1 MDLKDQIK
9 QIVEIIALVPE
20 RFQEQCFDLLLK
32 DALASRPTTLTASA
46 RSSSSPAAI
55 PSGSPVQSQA
65 PAEPGDEEQQALS
78 GRQPKVNAGS
88 DISLADLHM
97 KTRKFMERHAVT
109 VDELNNLFY
118 KEGDGYQTLYTDLGV
133 TGVSEGQ
140 MRIALL
146 QCLHHSLTDGEFVA
160 SVEAVREEC
169 KMRKCY
175 DLNNFASNFKKNA
188 GLFDFGEWSKEVSE
202 LRLSEEGRKTLA
214 TVVKT
219 VS

>member
-1 MDLKDQIK
+1 MADLKEQIK
-9 QIVEIIALVPE
+9 EIVEVVALVPE
-20 RFQEQCFDLLLK
+20 QFKDQCFELLLK
-32 DALASRPTTLTASA
+32 DALAKRSLTTD
-46 RSSSSPAAI
+46 AI
-55 PSGSPVQSQA
+55 PAKAAPRPQA
-65 PAEPGDEEQQALS
+65 SEASDGEQKERQPLTEAK
-78 GRQPKVNAGS
+78 QPKVNAGS

-97 KTRKFMERHAVT
+97 KTRKFMEKHAVT

-118 KEGDGYQTLYTDLGV
+118 KEGEGYQALFTDLGV

-146 QCLHHSLTDGEFVA
+146 QCLHRSLTDGEFA
-160 SVEAVREEC
+160 TTVEEVREEC

-175 DLNNFASNFKKNA
+175 DQNNFASNFKKNS

-202 LRLSEEGRKTLA
+202 LKLSEEGRKTLGA
-214 TVVKT
+214 VVKT